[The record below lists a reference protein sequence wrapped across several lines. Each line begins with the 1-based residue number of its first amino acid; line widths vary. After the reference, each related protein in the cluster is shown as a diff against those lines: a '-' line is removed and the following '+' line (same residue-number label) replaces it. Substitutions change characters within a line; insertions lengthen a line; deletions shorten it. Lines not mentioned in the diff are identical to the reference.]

1 MGIFAS
7 FLDLLWPSRKAD
19 PAPQPLPPI
28 DFTAMNERGARA
40 MRDLPAEIRQ
50 RQMFS
55 GLRGGAVYED
65 LPASSQNPEANFAKV
80 AASVGPDWKP
90 WPPAQFAPEAEAKLK
105 KLASSRTRE
114 PVQVKPWS
122 KPVRTPLGEF
132 GSVTEAAEAHGIA
145 RSTLHEYLAKGVEGW
160 ERLPKPMVTVKG
172 TRKARRAVLKG
183 LVSYP
188 SVSAAARSM
197 GRSTQTIHRWCKAGV
212 RGWRYAD

>member
-19 PAPQPLPPI
+19 PAPQPLPPRLL
-28 DFTAMNERGARA
+28 EEARA
-40 MRDLPAEIRQ
+40 YEAKGLKVTGISSPFAANGEID
-50 RQMFS
+50 
-55 GLRGGAVYED
+55 GLSIEYPTAFVLRAED
-65 LPASSQNPEANFAKV
+65 LREARD
-80 AASVGPDWKP
+80 DWKP
-90 WPPAQFAPEAEAKLK
+90 WPPAQFDAASEAKLK

-172 TRKARRAVLKG
+172 TRKARRAVVRRDPDNG
-183 LVSYP
+183 LVGWYE
-188 SVSAAARSM
+188 SVTTAAKRL
-197 GRSTQTIHRWCKAGV
+197 GRSTQTIHRWCKAGKY
-212 RGWRYAD
+212 GFRYAD

>member
-1 MGIFAS
+1 MGIIS
-7 FLDLLWPSRKAD
+7 NFLDLLWPSRKAD

-28 DFTAMNERGARA
+28 DFRA
-40 MRDLPAEIRQ
+40 LRRDPRSDNVWPWPKSIAQAPGE
-50 RQMFS
+50 
-55 GLRGGAVYED
+55 G
-65 LPASSQNPEANFAKV
+65 ASSQNPDANFAKA

-132 GSVTEAAEAHGIA
+132 ASITEAAEAHGIA
-145 RSTLHEYLAKGVEGW
+145 RSTLHEYLAKGLKGW
-160 ERLPKPMVTVKG
+160 ERLPKPAVTVKG

-188 SVSAAARSM
+188 SVTAAARSM
-197 GRSTQTIHRWCKAGV
+197 GRSTQTIHRWCKAGTH
-212 RGWRYAD
+212 GFRYAD

>member
-28 DFTAMNERGARA
+28 DFRA
-40 MRDLPAEIRQ
+40 
-50 RQMFS
+50 
-55 GLRGGAVYED
+55 LRGGAVYED
-65 LPASSQNPEANFAKV
+65 LPVSAYEPGKATRMPDDWKPKLADRLPVGEVAVALPE
-80 AASVGPDWKP
+80 VGWKP
-90 WPPAQFAPEAEAKLK
+90 WPPAQFDAEAERKLK

-160 ERLPKPMVTVKG
+160 ERLPKPLVTVKG
-172 TRKARRAVLKG
+172 TRKAKRGVMHGRDAY
-183 LVSYP
+183 VS
-188 SVSAAARSM
+188 VAAAARVM
-197 GRSTQTIHRWCKAGV
+197 KRSTQTIHRWCKTGKY
-212 RGWRYAD
+212 GFRYAD